1 LEENVSSLENSCPN
15 IKKSK
20 NIYKTIDMSILKID
34 LEAAEEIKINPNDL
48 NKDINLFEEINGS
61 LKLLND
67 LNDGFSLHV
76 F

>member
-1 LEENVSSLENSCPN
+1 
-15 IKKSK
+15 
-20 NIYKTIDMSILKID
+20 MSILKID
-34 LEAAEEIKINPNDL
+34 LEAVEEIKINPNDL